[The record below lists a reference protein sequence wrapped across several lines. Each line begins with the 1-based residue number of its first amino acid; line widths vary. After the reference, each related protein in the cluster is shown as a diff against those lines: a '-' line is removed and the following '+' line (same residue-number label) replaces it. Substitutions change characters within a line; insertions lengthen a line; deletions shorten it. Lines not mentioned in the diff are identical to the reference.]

1 MFDMESG
8 NAIGKERCPA
18 CASMGRDRSGD
29 NMAVYDDGHKYC
41 FSCGHYIH
49 GTGDKT
55 MKANPVER
63 NGNYKIYKGALKGIP
78 ERMIYEDTVRKF
90 GYETAQ
96 VNGETAEVASF
107 VKDGRTVAQHV
118 RCPGKKFT
126 WTGDTHRLPLW
137 GQDKWKTGGRRVVV
151 TEGEYDCMTVSQLQ
165 ENRWPVV
172 SVPNGAQS
180 AVRAVKDNLEWLSS
194 YDEVVIMF
202 DMDEPGQ
209 EAAVKVAELLP
220 PGKAKIASLPFKDA
234 NECLV
239 KGKGKAVISSIWE
252 ARAYS
257 PDEILHVSQISES
270 MDTSETRVYP
280 FPFPKMTDFLIGQRS
295 GEITLWCSGTG
306 SGKSTI
312 IRELISDHL
321 TSGRSVGAIMLE
333 ESPQETMDDMISL
346 MINKPVRAQKA
357 MRIMNDLRQ
366 KMGKG
371 DPDIDII
378 NEFTDEEYAEAK
390 KALGNT
396 GLYIYDHLGNSALTN
411 LLARMEFM
419 AVSLEVDVIVL
430 DHITA
435 AAAGLLGS
443 QDDSYNGNNSERLVI
458 DNIMKEMRSLVSRTG
473 VRIDVISQL
482 KKTQKAY
489 EEGDRITLQDLR
501 GSGSLSSVPNVVVAL
516 ERDRQNPDPKLA
528 NTTSVRVLKNRLTG
542 KAGVAACLFY
552 DHETGRTREIDFA
565 LDDSGSILV
574 DPND

>member
-1 MFDMESG
+1 MDYKESG
-8 NAIGKERCPA
+8 IAVSKERCPA
-18 CASMGRDRSGD
+18 CASIGRDRSGD
-29 NMAVYDDGHKYC
+29 NMAVYDDGGKYC
-41 FSCGHYIH
+41 FSCGYYENSK
-49 GTGDKT
+49 GNKSMTTDNMT
-55 MKANPVER
+55 R
-63 NGNYKIYKGALKGIP
+63 NNSFKIYSGSLKGIP
-78 ERMIYEDTVRKF
+78 ERCIYEDTVRKF
-90 GYETAQ
+90 NYETTQ
-96 VNGETAEVASF
+96 VNGERAEIASF
-107 VKDGRTVAQHV
+107 IKEGKVVAQHV
-118 RCPGKKFT
+118 RGPNKKFT
-126 WTGDTHRLPLW
+126 WTGNTHSLPLW
-137 GQDKWKTGGRRVVV
+137 GQHLWKTGGRRVVV

-194 YDEVVIMF
+194 YQEIVLMF

-220 PGKAKIASLPFKDA
+220 PGKAKIAALPFKDA

-239 KGKGKAVISSIWE
+239 KGKGKEVVSAIWE

-257 PDEILHVSQISES
+257 PDEIVHVSQIA
-270 MDTSETRVYP
+270 DNIDVSETRVYP
-280 FPFPKMTDFLIGQRS
+280 FPFPNMTDFLIGQRS

-312 IRELISDHL
+312 LRELIIDHL
-321 TSGRSVGAIMLE
+321 MDGRSVGAIMLE

-357 MRIMNDLRQ
+357 MRIMNELRS
-366 KMGKG
+366 KMGSA
-371 DPDIDII
+371 PQVDII
-378 NEFTDEEYAEAK
+378 NEFTDDEYAEAK

-443 QDDSYNGNNSERLVI
+443 SNDDYDGGNSERLVI
-458 DNIMKEMRSLVSRTG
+458 DNIMKELRSLVSRTG
-473 VRIDVISQL
+473 VRIDVVSQL

-516 ERDRQNPDPKLA
+516 ERDRQNPDTKLA

-542 KAGVAACLFY
+542 RAGVASCLYY
-552 DHETGRTREIDFA
+552 DHESGRTREIDFA
-565 LDDSGSILV
+565 LDDGGAVIL
-574 DPND
+574 DPNG